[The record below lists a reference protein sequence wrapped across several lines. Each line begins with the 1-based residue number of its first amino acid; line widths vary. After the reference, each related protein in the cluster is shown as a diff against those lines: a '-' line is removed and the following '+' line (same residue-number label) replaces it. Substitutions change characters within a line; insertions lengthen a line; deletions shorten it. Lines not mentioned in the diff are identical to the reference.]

1 MLNEADLSCE
11 HASILVASEAVADAE
26 LVGKLLSD
34 EFGNVHLSIE
44 PQSAVADFETHRP
57 AVLVLAFD
65 TLEAAQRYYLGLY
78 RLGTTVH
85 TVPHRTVVLC
95 NSRDLWSVYE
105 LCRKEHFDDYVLFW
119 PATNDAPR
127 IRMAVH
133 QALELMRTQTRAGET
148 SLRFAPGQPA
158 TARLVRS
165 ARPTAAQAP
174 AASAPA
180 RPAPVIP
187 RTSFFDEPLTA
198 QPAVIAGPAAAPPT
212 PPAPAPSTST
222 AGTASRDE
230 RPTVLIVEDDE
241 FQQKLLARLLSGQN
255 VELAFAGTGAEAQTQ
270 MWQIKPDLVLM
281 DVGLPDTSGVEA
293 TRAIKSIAQF
303 AHVPIVMVTGHS
315 ERAIVVESLKAG
327 AVDFLVKPFDRNTLI
342 EKLRLFLSVSAM
354 S

>member
-1 MLNEADLSCE
+1 MLNEADLSCK
-11 HASILVASEAVADAE
+11 HASILVATEAVADAE
-26 LVGKLLSD
+26 LIGRLLGD
-34 EFGNVHLSIE
+34 EFGNVHLSVKPE
-44 PQSAVADFETHRP
+44 SAVADFETHRP

-65 TLEAAQRYYLGLY
+65 TLEASERYYLGLY

-85 TVPHRTVVLC
+85 TVPHRTIVLC
-95 NSRDLWSVYE
+95 NPRDLWSVYE

-133 QALELMRTQTRAGET
+133 QALVLMRTQTRAGET
-148 SLRFAPGQPA
+148 SLRTAPGRPA
-158 TARLVRS
+158 TARLVRPVWPG
-165 ARPTAAQAP
+165 AGQAP
-174 AASAPA
+174 AASASA
-180 RPAPVIP
+180 RPAPIIP
-187 RTSFFDEPLTA
+187 RTSFFDESLPA
-198 QPAVIAGPAAAPPT
+198 QPALSAGSAT
-212 PPAPAPSTST
+212 P
-222 AGTASRDE
+222 DE

-241 FQQKLLARLLSGQN
+241 FQQKLLARLLAGQN
-255 VELAFAGTGAEAQTQ
+255 LELAFAGTGAQAQSR
-270 MWQIKPDLVLM
+270 MWEIKPDLVLM

-342 EKLRLFLSVSAM
+342 EKLRLFLSISATP
-354 S
+354 

>member
-26 LVGKLLSD
+26 LVGKLLAD
-34 EFGNVHLSIE
+34 DFGTVRLSVKPE
-44 PQSAVADFETHRP
+44 SAVADFETYRP

-85 TVPHRTVVLC
+85 TVPHRTVLLC
-95 NSRDLWSVYE
+95 NSRDLHTAYE

-127 IRMAVH
+127 IRMTVH
-133 QALELMRTQTRAGET
+133 QALRLMRTENRAGEAW
-148 SLRFAPGQPA
+148 LRAAPGQPA
-158 TARLVRS
+158 TARPVR
-165 ARPTAAQAP
+165 AAAH
-174 AASAPA
+174 
-180 RPAPVIP
+180 APVAAP
-187 RTSFFDEPLTA
+187 PQASA
-198 QPAVIAGPAAAPPT
+198 QPAAGTPHPAWFFEETQAAGASAVSAAPQAAAPKAPAS
-212 PPAPAPSTST
+212 PAPQM
-222 AGTASRDE
+222 D
-230 RPTVLIVEDDE
+230 RPKVLIVEDDE

-255 VELAFAGTGAEAQTQ
+255 LELAFAGTGEQAQSK
-270 MWQIKPDLVLM
+270 MWEMKPDLVLM

-342 EKLRLFLSVSAM
+342 EKLRLFLSVTAM